1 VESKG
6 NRNYKYELA
15 ISFAGEDRQVVENI
29 AHLLKER
36 GISVFYDDYEKAD
49 LWGKDL
55 YEYLA
60 DVYSTHAR
68 YCIMLISEHY
78 SKKLWTNHERRNAQ
92 ERAFKAHEEY
102 ILPVRLDDT
111 AIPGVRDTIGYIDL
125 RNTSVEDLVDLIEQK
140 LGKGQVSKGRPKEES
155 ASEIPMPK
163 IKKKFTD
170 RDKDKY
176 LKDAFVYIKEYFNK
190 ALVKLEKSHAEVE
203 TDFTAVHDLK
213 FLSKIYVNGATK
225 CECKIWLGSFGST
238 RSIKYLEGHGLDIDD
253 DGTYN
258 EYFSIE
264 DDGYEIFIK
273 PTFIMSFGNAV
284 TPKPQMARQDS
295 AEYLWRRF
303 ISHLEQ

>member
-1 VESKG
+1 
-6 NRNYKYELA
+6 
-15 ISFAGEDRQVVENI
+15 
-29 AHLLKER
+29 
-36 GISVFYDDYEKAD
+36 

-60 DVYSTHAR
+60 EVYSTHAR

-78 SKKLWTNHERRNAQ
+78 AKKLWTSHERKNAQ
-92 ERAFKAHEEY
+92 ERAFKEHEEY

-125 RNTSVEDLVDLIEQK
+125 RKAGIEDLVDLIAQK
-140 LGKGQVSKGRPKEES
+140 LGKTQLSKSGPEKDS
-155 ASEIPMPK
+155 GTEIPMPK

-170 RDKDKY
+170 RDNDKY
-176 LKDAFVYIKEYFNK
+176 LKDAFAYIKEYFNK
-190 ALVKLEKSHAEVE
+190 ALAKLEKSHAEVE
-203 TDFTAVHDLK
+203 TDFTAVHELK

-225 CECKIWLGSFGST
+225 CECKIWLGNIGSSP
-238 RSIKYLEGHGLDIDD
+238 SIKYLEGRGLDIDN
-253 DGTYN
+253 DGTFN
-258 EYFSIE
+258 EHFSIE

-273 PTFIMSFGNAV
+273 PTFFMSFGNTLA
-284 TPKPQMARQDS
+284 PKPQMEKKEA